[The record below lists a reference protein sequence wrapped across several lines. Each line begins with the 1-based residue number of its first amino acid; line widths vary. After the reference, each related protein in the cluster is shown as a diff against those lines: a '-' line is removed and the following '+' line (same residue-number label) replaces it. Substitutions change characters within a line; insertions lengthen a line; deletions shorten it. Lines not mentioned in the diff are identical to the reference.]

1 MRMVDKEYALVCD
14 DGGWSPFI
22 VSLDLAEEV
31 HQARY
36 PTRPRWK
43 YETISLWWLIE
54 AEEVV
59 DSYWYGRGWWTKAF
73 MPVWDQDAE
82 LHRVP

>member
-1 MRMVDKEYALVCD
+1 MRMVDKGYALVCD

-22 VSLDLAEEV
+22 VDLGLAEEV

-43 YETISLWWLIE
+43 YETIEMWWLIE
-54 AEEVV
+54 AEGVV
-59 DSYWYGRGWWTKAF
+59 MAWEQR
-73 MPVWDQDAE
+73 AE
-82 LHRVP
+82 PYRVL